1 MDQVVQY
8 RVTYVKCSDLPKLRS
23 SGYLLQRQ
31 YYAVLS
37 IEANINASYEL
48 STLTN
53 EATTTFNTS
62 PSATLL
68 IKLFVKRTVHDDVEV
83 ARATVKLATFANDQE
98 FEVKLTPANTSKLL
112 KAKHS
117 KEPVLVFKIADISP
131 RANVANLTPG
141 PLPDHLRNT
150 RIIVGITY
158 IKTLNL
164 PEVPKLKLGTEGP
177 PRRVYA
183 ILTIENVSHEF
194 TSLEQCFP
202 WPLTFSCKA
211 SSRLEVKLF
220 AKRTSQ
226 ADALLGH
233 ATLDLAS
240 ARIGDE
246 IEVPLVPVADPTRA
260 NIVIVLK
267 MSSSARY
274 SNDPVVVESM
284 TTSLGINP
292 KLVKSIGSIST
303 LLEFGSAVA
312 ELNPIAKV
320 VVGLAGVAAV
330 EFQKY
335 LERNK
340 PVLQLLE
347 DIGHAS
353 LFMADWDDPELD
365 PHRSNQQR
373 IFKPLL
379 AEVNQGLQLAWALS
393 NGHNGYGSIDD
404 VETRRKELAALLER
418 MKSNQMLDTQVTA
431 ITTQRSVTK
440 VFKLVANL
448 HDEKL
453 LKELPVAQGV
463 GPIASKACFEGTR
476 VRLLQRITDWV
487 IDPKDHRTLVLYGAA
502 GKGKSAVVNRIAR
515 DLHRQGIAL
524 LPFFAFNRNV
534 TDRSLSQLI
543 PTWTEYL
550 ATWVEGYPEYLGGLP
565 SKQLQSLDPVE
576 QREVLLADAFPKVTI
591 RAPIVLLIDALDEC
605 PIDAQADLWE
615 TLDALRELASQYSS
629 IRFLFTSRP
638 DGGVLGRF
646 PDNITTK
653 VSIDEEAGTAADIH
667 TYVTQ
672 KLRRDHETLSLTEV
686 VVSAAQSVFECAAVL
701 CRQLTD
707 ARPASFERRQNLIQ
721 ALKDGR
727 VTSLYGTYLQVLG
740 QFQPDP
746 ILMSTFRRVMAWI
759 YLVRLPQP
767 RNVFI
772 EFGAVLIPNGAE
784 NVKTVLDWLGSLL
797 MGVGASDGTSVSPYH
812 TSLRDFLT
820 DPAHSGRFVIDLGPR
835 SQGDLALA
843 CFRLMNRGLKFN
855 ICQLPSSC
863 LLNSE
868 VEGLAALVE
877 SHIGPEL
884 QYACITAGYHLH
896 QLNKVV
902 SNHDPGRDDSDGLG
916 TVASKEQAIAESLSD
931 FLNTK
936 FLFWLESCSCMGNQH
951 DGPGAN
957 LPIFLAWVRTLG
969 SEYQSLPTVLEDFIK
984 FERRFREGYYLS
996 APQVYYSGLAF
1007 APRLSLV
1014 VQKYMSLFQFI
1025 PTITGDLEEQWPPS
1039 ETLVIPTSSYIYS
1052 IALSPD
1058 DRLIASGMSNAEIQ
1072 IWSAETGHAIG
1083 AALKGHQDLVRSVAF
1098 AGERLVSGSKDG
1110 CIIIWDIMARRPV
1123 GEALMGDGGPVC
1135 CVAVSGN
1142 GQHLAAGFLD
1152 YTIRVWDIA
1161 EERTCTHRGSLRGH
1175 ASSSSWSSG
1184 INQVAFSLDGA
1195 HIASCAS
1202 GDRTIRVWHV
1212 ANLTQVAQIDTGA
1225 HCVAFSM
1232 SGYDI
1237 IASHDDGMQVWDWAS
1252 GKQIG
1257 ESLEAGW
1264 ANSIAVATDG
1274 HRIAVGSQNSVQIW
1288 DLPSGQQIGE
1298 SLVGHEDT
1306 VKSVAISK
1314 DGKRVVSCSWD
1325 KTIRIWD
1332 TGVSRSKTRSPNSPD
1347 SPVTSI
1353 SISPNGQ
1360 YIASGSTWDNTIW
1373 IWDVGGRRQTGQ
1385 PLTGHQSYVKSVAFS
1400 PDGRLIISGGSDATI
1415 RIWDVVARR
1424 QVGEPLSGHE
1434 DIVRSV
1440 AFSPD
1445 GQRIVSGS
1453 DDRTIRVWDT
1463 SSQEQIGE
1471 ALTGHEKGI
1480 TSVAFSPCGRYIVS
1494 GSDDGTILVW
1504 DVAAGKQHGEALKHS
1519 VAVKSVVFSPDGL
1532 KIIAGYSDS
1541 MVRVWDVA
1549 SRSQIGDP
1557 LDASPES
1564 SWSGSVALSSDGQH
1578 IASVS
1583 DHTMQIWDAVTR
1595 KKIGETLR
1603 EPTRFTSVAFYD
1615 SPSGLQII
1623 SGSYDSTIRVWNAP
1637 SLPGIPSFPRHNL
1650 YSTEGWFITDA
1661 DSKPQVVESS
1671 GSAVEPFRL
1680 ALWIPYAFRQF
1691 SIAWNDCPIIF
1702 SAKPTITISFD
1713 VEQCAWGD
1721 NWEQILKGSCA
1732 YMP

>member
-1 MDQVVQY
+1 MDQVAQY

-23 SGYLLQRQ
+23 SGSLFHRQ

-37 IEANINASYEL
+37 IEASINTSYEL

-68 IKLFVKRTVHDDVEV
+68 IKLFRKRTVHADVEV
-83 ARATVKLATFANDQE
+83 SRATLELATVANDLE
-98 FEVKLTPANTSKLL
+98 FEVKLTPSGKSKLL
-112 KAKHS
+112 GAKDIKDFS
-117 KEPVLVFKIADISP
+117 LFFKIANISP
-131 RANVANLTPG
+131 RANVVNLTQEPS
-141 PLPDHLRNT
+141 PERTMDT

-158 IKTLNL
+158 VQILNL
-164 PEVPKLKLGTEGP
+164 PDLPKLKLGSA

-183 ILTIENVSHEF
+183 IFTIEKVSHEL
-194 TSLEQCFP
+194 TSLEQCPP

-211 SSRLEVKLF
+211 SASLEIKLF
-220 AKRTSQ
+220 AKQTSH

-233 ATLDLAS
+233 AMLDLAS
-240 ARIGDE
+240 TRIDDE
-246 IEVPLVPVADPTRA
+246 FEVPLVPAVPTLLNVA
-260 NIVIVLK
+260 IVLRI
-267 MSSSARY
+267 SNSARY
-274 SNDPVVVESM
+274 SSDPGAIESM
-284 TTSLGINP
+284 KSSLEVNP
-292 KLVKSIGSIST
+292 KLIKSIGSIST

-379 AEVNQGLQLAWALS
+379 AEVNQGLQLTWALS

-404 VETRRKELAALLER
+404 VETRRKGLAALLER

-453 LKELPVAQGV
+453 LKDLPVAQGV

-515 DLHRQGIAL
+515 DLHKQGIAL
-524 LPFFAFNRNV
+524 VPFFAFNRNI

-543 PTWTEYL
+543 PTWAKYL
-550 ATWVEGYPEYLGGLP
+550 ATWHEGYPEYLGALP
-565 SKQLQSLDPVE
+565 SQQLESLDVVE
-576 QREVLLADAFPKVTI
+576 QKEVLLAEALAKVKITG
-591 RAPIVLLIDALDEC
+591 PIVFLIDALDEC

-629 IRFLFTSRP
+629 ICFLFTSRP

-653 VSIDEEAGTAADIH
+653 VSIDEEAGTVADIH

-672 KLRRDHETLSLTEV
+672 KLRRDHEMFSLVEV
-686 VVSAAQSVFECAAVL
+686 IVSAAQSVFECAAVL

-721 ALKDGR
+721 ALKDRR

-1175 ASSSSWSSG
+1175 ASSSKG
-1184 INQVAFSLDGA
+1184 FGGMKQVAFSLDGA

-1202 GDRTIRVWHV
+1202 GDRRIRVWDV
-1212 ANLTQVAQIDTGA
+1212 ANLTQVARIDTGVWEGVV
-1225 HCVAFSM
+1225 CVAFSM
-1232 SGYDI
+1232 SGHDI
-1237 IASHDDGMQVWDWAS
+1237 IASYHDGIQVWDWAS
-1252 GKQIG
+1252 GKQI
-1257 ESLEAGW
+1257 SKFPVW

-1298 SLVGHEDT
+1298 SLVGHEDIVT
-1306 VKSVAISK
+1306 SVAISK
-1314 DGKRVVSCSWD
+1314 DGKRVVSCGLD
-1325 KTIRIWD
+1325 KTIRIWN
-1332 TGVSRSKTRSPNSPD
+1332 TGAVSESRTKTPLAG
-1347 SPVTSI
+1347 PVTSI
-1353 SISPNGQ
+1353 SISPDGQ
-1360 YIASGSTWDNTIW
+1360 YIASGSLDKTIR
-1373 IWDVGGRRQTGQ
+1373 IWDVAGRRQHGE
-1385 PLTGHQSYVKSVAFS
+1385 PLTGHEDIVNSVAFS
-1400 PDGRLIISGGSDATI
+1400 PNGRLIISGSNDETI

-1453 DDRTIRVWDT
+1453 YDRPIRVWDT

-1471 ALTGHEKGI
+1471 TLTVHEDSI
-1480 TSVAFSPCGRYIVS
+1480 RSVAFSPCGRYIAS
-1494 GSDDGTILVW
+1494 GSNDGTILVW

-1623 SGSYDSTIRVWNAP
+1623 SGSYDSTIRVWKAP
-1637 SLPGIPSFPRHNL
+1637 SLSSVPSSPRHNL
-1650 YSTEGWFITDA
+1650 DMREGWFTVAA
-1661 DSKPQVVESS
+1661 DSTSQ
-1671 GSAVEPFRL
+1671 AVEPSRR
-1680 ALWIPYAFRQF
+1680 ALWIPHAFRQF
-1691 SIAWNDCPIIF
+1691 SIAWNDCPIVL

-1713 VEQCAWGD
+1713 VEKCAWGD
-1721 NWEQILKGSCA
+1721 NWEQIHR
-1732 YMP
+1732 

>member
-1 MDQVVQY
+1 MDQVAQY

-23 SGYLLQRQ
+23 SGSLFHRQ

-37 IEANINASYEL
+37 IEASINTSYEL

-68 IKLFVKRTVHDDVEV
+68 IKLFRKRTVHADVEV
-83 ARATVKLATFANDQE
+83 SRATLELATVANDLE
-98 FEVKLTPANTSKLL
+98 FEVKLTPPGKSKLL
-112 KAKHS
+112 GAKDIKDFS
-117 KEPVLVFKIADISP
+117 LFFKIANISP
-131 RANVANLTPG
+131 RANVVNLTQEPS
-141 PLPDHLRNT
+141 PERTMDT

-158 IKTLNL
+158 VQILNL
-164 PEVPKLKLGTEGP
+164 PDLPKLKLGSA

-183 ILTIENVSHEF
+183 IFTIEKVSHEL
-194 TSLEQCFP
+194 TSLEQCPP

-211 SSRLEVKLF
+211 SASLEIKLF
-220 AKRTSQ
+220 AKQTSH

-233 ATLDLAS
+233 AMLDLAS
-240 ARIGDE
+240 TRIDDE
-246 IEVPLVPVADPTRA
+246 FEVPLVPAVPTLLNVA
-260 NIVIVLK
+260 IVLRI
-267 MSSSARY
+267 SNPARY
-274 SNDPVVVESM
+274 SSDPGAIESM
-284 TTSLGINP
+284 KSSLEVNP
-292 KLVKSIGSIST
+292 KLIKSIGSIST

-576 QREVLLADAFPKVTI
+576 QREVLLADALPKVTI

-653 VSIDEEAGTAADIH
+653 VSIDEEAGTVADIH

-672 KLRRDHETLSLTEV
+672 KLRRDHEMLSLVEV
-686 VVSAAQSVFECAAVL
+686 IVSAAQSVFECAAVL

-721 ALKDGR
+721 ALKDRR

-820 DPAHSGRFVIDLGPR
+820 DPPHSGQFVVDLGSR
-835 SQGDLALA
+835 SQGDLALG

-936 FLFWLESCSCMGNQH
+936 FLFWLEACSCMGNQH
-951 DGPGAN
+951 DGPGAS
-957 LPIFLAWVRTLG
+957 LPIFLAWVQTLG

-1039 ETLVIPTSSYIYS
+1039 ETLVIPTSSHIYS

-1110 CIIIWDIMARRPV
+1110 CIIIWDIMARCPV
-1123 GEALMGDGGPVC
+1123 GEALMGDGGPVR

-1142 GQHLAAGFLD
+1142 GQHLAAGFVD
-1152 YTIRVWDIA
+1152 FTIHIWNIA
-1161 EERTCTHRGSLRGH
+1161 EERTCMYRGTLRGH
-1175 ASSSSWSSG
+1175 ASSSKG
-1184 INQVAFSLDGA
+1184 FGGMKQVAFSLDGA
-1195 HIASCAS
+1195 HIVSCAED
-1202 GDRTIRVWHV
+1202 DRTIRVWHV
-1212 ANLTQVAQIDTGA
+1212 ANLTQVAQLDTWA
-1225 HCVAFSM
+1225 LSVAFSRN
-1232 SGYDI
+1232 GHDI
-1237 IASHDDGMQVWDWAS
+1237 IVGHYDGIHVWDWAS

-1257 ESLEAGW
+1257 EFLKKVSVH
-1264 ANSIAVATDG
+1264 SIAVATDG
-1274 HRIAVGSQNSVQIW
+1274 HRIAIGLHQTVQIR
-1288 DLPSGQQIGE
+1288 DLPSVQQIGE
-1298 SLVGHEDT
+1298 SLVGRKNI

-1314 DGKRVVSCSWD
+1314 DGKRVVSCGLD

-1332 TGVSRSKTRSPNSPD
+1332 TVGVNSETRTRKPLVGHE
-1347 SPVTSI
+1347 VTSI
-1353 SISPNGQ
+1353 SISPDGQ
-1360 YIASGSTWDNTIW
+1360 YIASGSLNNTIR
-1373 IWDVGGRRQTGQ
+1373 IWDVPGRRQDGE
-1385 PLTGHQSYVKSVAFS
+1385 PLTGQYAVTSVAFS
-1400 PDGRLIISGGSDATI
+1400 PDGRLIISGSHDATV
-1415 RIWDVVARR
+1415 RIWDVATRR

-1471 ALTGHEKGI
+1471 TLTVHEDSI
-1480 TSVAFSPCGRYIVS
+1480 RSVAFSPCGRYIVS

-1557 LDASPES
+1557 LDASPEY
-1564 SWSGSVALSSDGQH
+1564 SWGGSVAVSSDGQH

-1583 DHTMQIWDAVTR
+1583 NHTIQIWDAVTR

-1661 DSKPQVVESS
+1661 DPKPQVVEFP
-1671 GSAVEPFRL
+1671 GCAVEPLRR
-1680 ALWIPYAFRQF
+1680 ALWIPHALRQ
-1691 SIAWNDCPIIF
+1691 SSLAWNDCSIVF
-1702 SAKPTITISFD
+1702 SATPTITISFD
-1713 VEQCAWGD
+1713 VEHCAWGD
-1721 NWEQILKGSCA
+1721 NWEQILK
-1732 YMP
+1732 